1 MASVVYQIFVA
12 AFGGLDGVA
21 AHLPHVRALGADAVY
36 LTPLFSAPSAHKYDT
51 TDFDVVDAGFGGE
64 AAFQRVVAGCRAHG
78 LGLILDG
85 VFNHV
90 GAGHRWTHEHPSWF
104 SGSDWRGFPSL
115 RELDTTQAEVRRV
128 LCDVVA
134 GWTRR
139 GASGWR
145 LDCMNDLG
153 PRFAEELATAARDAG
168 ARDGVVGEIMAYP
181 AGWVRSGSALTG
193 VMNYWLRAVALQLA
207 HATSPATLLQYALD
221 RLAAEMPADVLA
233 RSWTLIGSHDTT
245 RVATALGSEAA
256 VDVAQALMFTYP
268 GMPMIYY
275 GDEIGQLGGSDPDC
289 RRPLPPSSEWN
300 LQRLARTRLLC
311 RLRCEHPALTSG
323 RYVPLPQPG
332 TDVIA
337 FARIPQEPAQTL
349 IFVANASPRPT
360 QTTLFLPLAFGFDA
374 LPLVDQLGTVPECA
388 LHEGTLRLTL
398 PPHGAVLLA
407 ARDDL
412 PGGYRFFKPSL
423 VLDSAA

>member
-1 MASVVYQIFVA
+1 VARVVYQIFVA
-12 AFGGLDGVA
+12 AFGSLDAVA
-21 AHLPHVRALGADAVY
+21 AHLPHVQALGADAVY
-36 LTPLFSAPSAHKYDT
+36 LTPVFTAPSQHKYDT
-51 TDFDVVDAGFGGE
+51 TDFDHVDEGFGGA
-64 AAFQRVVAGCRAHG
+64 AAFARLVDGCRARG

-90 GAGHRWTHEHPSWF
+90 GAAHPWTREHPGWF

-153 PRFAEELATAARDAG
+153 PRFAEELAVAARDAG
-168 ARDGVVGEIMAYP
+168 AVDGIIGEIMAYP
-181 AGWVRSGSALTG
+181 AGWVRPGGALTG
-193 VMNYWLRAVALQLA
+193 VMNYWLRMVALALGA
-207 HATSPATLLQYALD
+207 ASSPAAQLQASLD
-221 RLAAEMPADVLA
+221 RLAAEMEPQILA
-233 RSWTLIGSHDTT
+233 HSWSLIGSHDTT

-256 VDVAQALMFTYP
+256 VDAAQALMFAYP
-268 GMPMIYY
+268 GIPMIYY
-275 GDEIGQLGGSDPDC
+275 GDELGQLGGPDPDC
-289 RRPLPPSSEWN
+289 RRPLPPKSEWHAG
-300 LQRLARTRLLC
+300 RWERTRLLC
-311 RLRCEHPALTSG
+311 RLRREHPALTSG

-337 FARIPQEPAQTL
+337 FARVPDKRSDTL
-349 IFVANASPRPT
+349 IFVANAGPRAT
-360 QTTLFLPLAFGFDA
+360 ATTLFVPLNFAFDA
-374 LPLVDQLGTVPECA
+374 LPLVDLLGGVPA
-388 LHEGTLRLTL
+388 AVMHEGTLRLTL

-407 ARDDL
+407 PRDDL